1 MARAFDIRPLRDD
14 ERDWARELVRER
26 WGGETMV
33 TRGAVYEPAELDAFV
48 AVDEDGECIGLV
60 TYRIDGDEC
69 EICSLDSLVEGM
81 GIGTALVEAVGVR
94 AHRAGCRR
102 VVVVTTNGNV
112 RVQRLYGRLGFRVAA
127 VRPGAVNEA
136 RKLKPAIPLVGQDG
150 VPINDEIELERP
162 P

>member
-1 MARAFDIRPLRDD
+1 MNAN
-14 ERDWARELVRER
+14 WARELMRER

-33 TRGAVYEPAELDAFV
+33 TPGAVYEPAELDAFV

-69 EICSLDSLVEGM
+69 EICSLDSLVEGH
-81 GIGTALVEAVGVR
+81 GVGAALIDAVSVR
-94 AHRAGCRR
+94 AHRAACRR
-102 VVVVTTNGNV
+102 VFSITTNDNV
-112 RVQRLYGRLGFRVAA
+112 RAQRLYGRLGFRVAA